1 MTTAGVLA
9 GVGSAAGALIL
20 AGLAL
25 YWRRLPLLRGIYEP
39 HDRLAAAARRFQSG
53 VVNDYVTWA
62 VLGLACLG
70 GVLALVIRLPSGPEQ
85 RPAGLARPVGVVG
98 VRSQPPGRELRPG
111 TRPRRFAGHQEEHMT
126 SRHARR
132 SAAGQAVHGIDR
144 MVRNVET
151 GRFERSLSALTAA
164 GALVTA
170 AEIFFEHDSASFGNK
185 MMWLPVALGPVGAAA
200 GVAGVCSR
208 RMAKTALPITSA
220 AIVANGVQGLYLHA
234 RGIAQKP
241 GGWRNARYNMEMG
254 PPLLA
259 PLLVTM
265 VGGMGLLAAILRREQ

>member
-1 MTTAGVLA
+1 
-9 GVGSAAGALIL
+9 
-20 AGLAL
+20 
-25 YWRRLPLLRGIYEP
+25 
-39 HDRLAAAARRFQSG
+39 
-53 VVNDYVTWA
+53 
-62 VLGLACLG
+62 
-70 GVLALVIRLPSGPEQ
+70 
-85 RPAGLARPVGVVG
+85 
-98 VRSQPPGRELRPG
+98 
-111 TRPRRFAGHQEEHMT
+111 MT
-126 SRHARR
+126 SRRAHP
-132 SAAGQAVHGIDR
+132 STAGQAVRGIDR

-185 MMWLPVALGPVGAAA
+185 MMWVPVVLGPVGAAA
-200 GVAGVCSR
+200 GVAGFLSR

-265 VGGMGLLAAILRREQ
+265 VGGMGLLAAILRREP